1 MNNKQPVTSAR
12 WVVGVCSFVAA
23 LVLSALAVWLFILGE
38 FPSIRTG
45 ENSYMTF
52 AAFSVNGVVL
62 PDWAFYFIPSGV
74 LVIAMIVAYVGWRFG
89 RTRDTN
95 AN

>member
-1 MNNKQPVTSAR
+1 MNNKQPVTSAT
-12 WVVGVCSFVAA
+12 WILGVGSCVVAFV
-23 LVLSALAVWLFILGE
+23 LTALAVWSFILGE
-38 FPSIRTG
+38 FPTIRTG

-52 AAFSVNGVVL
+52 AAFSVDGVIL
-62 PDWAFYFIPSGV
+62 PDWAFYFIPTGIS
-74 LVIAMIVAYVGWRFG
+74 VIAMILAYVGWRFG